1 MDKLGL
7 LPLTERISIS
17 TKSGIVE
24 ARVDREGL
32 EPRIF
37 VSQPAGPVEDIA
49 DAQVLEIMFCLGI
62 TLDDLAPGFKVQN
75 ASTSRTK
82 TLLPLR
88 SRDVLNNLRLDS
100 QLVGAICEK
109 INSTGLYPYAVI
121 NADDQIV
128 EARQFPKSAG
138 YAEDPATGVAAAALS
153 FSLLDHGIL
162 SVETCKSLF
171 VRQGWS
177 MGKPSEIQV
186 QFRLREGNVEGCWIS
201 GQVRQIVAGDKDTE

>member
-1 MDKLGL
+1 
-7 LPLTERISIS
+7 
-17 TKSGIVE
+17 
-24 ARVDREGL
+24 
-32 EPRIF
+32 
-37 VSQPAGPVEDIA
+37 
-49 DAQVLEIMFCLGI
+49 
-62 TLDDLAPGFKVQN
+62 
-75 ASTSRTK
+75 
-82 TLLPLR
+82 
-88 SRDVLNNLRLDS
+88 LRLDS